1 VPNEPHGVRLPHK
14 SRLPIL
20 GVLAFAGLGACSR
33 GDAPR
38 DRPIEV
44 VVSNDAETLDPR
56 YVTDAVGMRVT
67 RLVHAG
73 ISRLDPDSLAP
84 VPYLAKSWRWID
96 PLALRVELRQGVAF
110 HSGAPFTSRDVVA
123 TLEAIASPAVASRH
137 ARVIDAI
144 ASTEADGD
152 YAVVVHLKHP
162 HATLLTD
169 LEIPI
174 LREDQARSIPAP
186 GGSLDGLGPFAVS
199 RVERG
204 DIELSP
210 SDHAALPRPAHA
222 ITIRTVHDENARA
235 LRLYAGRTDI
245 ALNQISPTL
254 LPALE
259 ARDDL
264 SVSSRPGANLTYL
277 VVREGRAPF
286 DAVDVRRAVSFAI
299 DRELLARTMLAN
311 HAEPA
316 DGAIPSTLWA
326 YVPHTRRT
334 SFDTDRARALLAG
347 AAVHVTLLASPDR
360 LRLSLARVIAQELAD
375 VGVAVE
381 VISLE
386 LGSMLARLGAG
397 EFDLALLQLPEIAEP
412 HVLRNFLGSQFIP
425 PNGANRGRV
434 NDPVVDALLDQ
445 GERELDVE
453 DRRRIYDTLDARI
466 AAQAHIIPLWHE
478 DQVAVTSARA
488 RSFEPSAEGRWLG
501 VAGIP

>member
-1 VPNEPHGVRLPHK
+1 VRLPYK
-14 SRLPIL
+14 SLVPLL
-20 GVLAFAGLGACSR
+20 GLLGCLSARSR
-33 GDAPR
+33 GDALV
-38 DRPIEV
+38 DRPLEI

-67 RLVHAG
+67 RLIHAG

-84 VPYLAKSWRWID
+84 VPYLAKSWRWLD
-96 PLALRVELRQGVAF
+96 PLALRVELRSDVAF
-110 HSGAPFTSRDVVA
+110 HSGAPFTSHDVVA
-123 TLEAIASPAVASRH
+123 TLEAFASSAVASRH

-144 ASTEADGD
+144 ASTETDGEH
-152 YAVVVHLKHP
+152 AVVIHLKHP

-174 LREDQARSIPAP
+174 LREGEARSTPAP
-186 GGSLDGLGPFAVS
+186 TGSLDGLGPFAVS
-199 RVERG
+199 RVDRG
-204 DIELSP
+204 VIELAPCDHSP
-210 SDHAALPRPAHA
+210 LPRPLHA
-222 ITIRTVHDENARA
+222 ITVRTVHDENARA
-235 LRLYAGRTDI
+235 LRLYAGRADV

-259 ARDDL
+259 GRSDL
-264 SVSSRPGANLTYL
+264 AVSSRPGANLTYL
-277 VVREGRAPF
+277 VVREGRPPL
-286 DAVDVRRAVSFAI
+286 DAVDVRRAISLGI
-299 DRELLARTMLAN
+299 DRYLIARTMLAN

-326 YVPHTRRT
+326 YLPHRRRI
-334 SFDTDRARALLAG
+334 SFDPKRARALLAG
-347 AAVHVTLLASPDR
+347 ATVHVTLLASPDR
-360 LRLSLARVIAQELAD
+360 LRLSIARVVAQELAE
-375 VGVAVE
+375 VGIVVE

-434 NDPVVDALLDQ
+434 TDPVVDALIDQ
-445 GERELDVE
+445 GERELDVAQ
-453 DRRRIYDTLDARI
+453 RRQIYDTLDARI
-466 AAQAHIIPLWHE
+466 ADEAHIIPLWHE
-478 DQVAVTSARA
+478 DQVAVTSLRA

-501 VAGIP
+501 LAAIE